1 MLPDSDRFK
10 SIALALQHDG
20 YAVLPDFI
28 TPLLATELARECNAQ
43 NLASLLTP
51 ASVGHG
57 AQRQHAELIR
67 GDHTNWFDPL
77 AMSVAQS
84 EFWDQMQAL
93 RRSLN
98 QRLLLGLEAFETHY
112 ALYPPGSRYR
122 RHRDRFRDDDLRVLS
137 MVCYLNEDWL
147 ESDGGALRLYLHAL
161 QTDAPAAE
169 IFRDIFP
176 HAGTLIVFLSA
187 EFEHEVLPATR
198 NRLSMAGWF
207 SRRA

>member
-1 MLPDSDRFK
+1 MLPNTDCFK
-10 SIALALQHDG
+10 STALALQRDG
-20 YAVLPDFI
+20 YAVVPDFI
-28 TPLLATELARECNAQ
+28 TPLLAGELAHECNAQ
-43 NLASLLTP
+43 NLASLLRP
-51 ASVGHG
+51 ALVGHG
-57 AQRQHAELIR
+57 TQRQRAELIR

-77 AMSVAQS
+77 AMSEAQT

-93 RRSLN
+93 RRDLN

-176 HAGTLIVFLSA
+176 HSGTLIVFLSD

>member
-1 MLPDSDRFK
+1 MLPNSDCFK
-10 SIALALQHDG
+10 STASALQRDG
-20 YAVLPDFI
+20 YAVVPDFI
-28 TPLLATELARECNAQ
+28 TPLLATELARECDAQ
-43 NLASLLTP
+43 YLASLLTP
-51 ASVGHG
+51 AQVGHG
-57 AQRQHAELIR
+57 SQRQHVKLIR

-77 AMSVAQS
+77 AMSATQT
-84 EFWDQMQAL
+84 EFWDRMQAL

-98 QRLLLGLEAFETHY
+98 QRLLLGLDAFETHY

-147 ESDGGALRLYLHAL
+147 ESEGGALRLYLPTP
-161 QTDAPAAE
+161 QTAAPAAE

-176 HAGTLIVFLSA
+176 HSGTLIVFLSA

-198 NRLSMAGWF
+198 TRLSIAGWF